1 MFAPLEHEEDGA
13 ENLVADSDDGTLV
26 SSPNENRLELR
37 LEHGRGATGGMSE
50 LTEQT
55 TDIEVALA
63 DMPGLSLG
71 GGFVVAG
78 TSTVLRPMRRDR
90 RRSMPC
96 ARDRGNA

>member
-13 ENLVADSDDGTLV
+13 ENLVANGDDGAFIAA
-26 SSPNENRLELR
+26 PDNEGLELR

-71 GGFVVAG
+71 GGCVVAG
-78 TSTVLRPMRRDR
+78 TSTVSRPTRRDR